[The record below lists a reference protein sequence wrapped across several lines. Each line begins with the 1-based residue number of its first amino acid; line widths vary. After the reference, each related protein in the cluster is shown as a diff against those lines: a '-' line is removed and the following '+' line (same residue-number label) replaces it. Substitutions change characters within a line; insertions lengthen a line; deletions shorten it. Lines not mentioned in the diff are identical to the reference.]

1 MRFPL
6 APSNSNWY
14 DMSHELATGVEHIM
28 PTSFTINPELLQEA
42 IDLDTKTPIEKLVEI
57 ALRNY
62 IDQYKRLKVIELFG
76 TIDYD
81 EDYNYKEQRAVR

>member
-1 MRFPL
+1 
-6 APSNSNWY
+6 
-14 DMSHELATGVEHIM
+14 M

-42 IDLDTKTPIEKLVEI
+42 IDLETNTPIEVLVEV
-57 ALRNY
+57 ALRDY

-81 EDYNYKEQRAVR
+81 ENYEYKEQRAI

>member
-1 MRFPL
+1 
-6 APSNSNWY
+6 
-14 DMSHELATGVEHIM
+14 M

-42 IDLDTKTPIEKLVEI
+42 IDLETNTPIEVLVEV

-62 IDQYKRLKVIELFG
+62 IDQYKRLKITELFG

-81 EDYNYKEQRAVR
+81 EDYSYKDQRAVQ